1 MSMSCN
7 YVFPVHLGQILY
19 SRQNEVWFTFIHL
32 HRSTSPLD
40 GVIILMRPR
49 LQVSCVCRPGLYPE
63 TFLLHTVH
71 LSFSSYLF
79 YMCLQDL
86 VQRMIGTRKKKSSP
100 CTENSKDVLLS
111 PWYTQRNCYGFL
123 FLGQFWLV
131 AGYELL
137 PIIGFTC

>member
-1 MSMSCN
+1 MQTRA
-7 YVFPVHLGQILY
+7 VPRDLPA
-19 SRQNEVWFTFIHL
+19 T
-32 HRSTSPLD
+32 HRALE
-40 GVIILMRPR
+40 L
-49 LQVSCVCRPGLYPE
+49 LQ
-63 TFLLHTVH
+63 
-71 LSFSSYLF
+71 LSFLHVSSGSGSEN
-79 YMCLQDL
+79 DWHK
-86 VQRMIGTRKKKSSP
+86 KKKSSP